1 MEEDK
6 ENQAPECQSAPAK
19 PGPPGDVGNIESLR
33 KACDDLRAANADLKR
48 SSDEL
53 NDRYLRLAADF
64 DNFRKRTARET
75 EEVRKYA
82 LEKFAV
88 ELLDVVDNFERALK
102 SDDASLRE
110 GLESIRKQFSGV
122 LEKNGIKP
130 ITCLHQPFN
139 PKEHEAVT
147 CIPSEH
153 PEGTVVEEFTRGY
166 CMHDRVIRHA
176 KVAVSKGNN
185 K

>member
-1 MEEDK
+1 MEEDR
-6 ENQAPECQSAPAK
+6 ENPAPEKRSASAK
-19 PGPPGDVGNIESLR
+19 PGPPGDIGDIESLR
-33 KACDDLRAANADLKR
+33 KTCDNLRAANADLKR
-48 SSDEL
+48 SCDDL
-53 NDRYLRLAADF
+53 NERYLRLAADF
-64 DNFRKRTARET
+64 DNFRKRTARQT
-75 EEVRKYA
+75 EDIRKYA

-88 ELLDVVDNFERALK
+88 ELLGVVDNFERALK
-102 SDDASLRE
+102 SDDSSLRE
-110 GLESIRKQFSGV
+110 GLESIQKQFSGI

-130 ITCLHQPFN
+130 LPCLHKAFN
-139 PKEHEAVT
+139 PEEHEAVT

-153 PEGTVVEEFTRGY
+153 PEGTVVEEFVRGY